1 MDSSPERRS
10 GRKGPDALEAR
21 YANYFEIGHN
31 AYEFILEFGQYQ
43 PQSEQ
48 VQIQTRIVTGPV
60 FAKLLFGL
68 LGQALEQFE
77 NEIGPIEG
85 GDLDRRPERA
95 KAGGR
100 PRERSREK
108 SPVKE

>member
-1 MDSSPERRS
+1 MSRKDS
-10 GRKGPDALEAR
+10 DALEAR

-43 PQSEQ
+43 PQTEH

-60 FAKLLFGL
+60 FAKLLFEL
-68 LGQALEQFE
+68 LAQALNQFE

-85 GDLDRRPERA
+85 GDLDRRSDKA
-95 KAGGR
+95 KAGGK
-100 PRERSREK
+100 PRERSGEK
-108 SPVKE
+108 FPVKE

>member
-1 MDSSPERRS
+1 MDSLPTPRA
-10 GRKGPDALEAR
+10 GGKQHDGLEAR

-60 FAKLLFGL
+60 FAKMLFRLLS
-68 LGQALEQFE
+68 QALEQFE
-77 NEIGPIEG
+77 KEIGPIEG
-85 GDLDRRPERA
+85 GDLYP
-95 KAGGR
+95 G
-100 PRERSREK
+100 ERSPR
-108 SPVKE
+108 SLSKES